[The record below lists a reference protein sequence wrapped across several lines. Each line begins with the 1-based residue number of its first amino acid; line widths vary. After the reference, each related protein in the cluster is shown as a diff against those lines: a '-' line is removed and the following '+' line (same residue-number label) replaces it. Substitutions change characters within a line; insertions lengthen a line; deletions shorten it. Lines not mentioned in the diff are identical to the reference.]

1 MNDKSTS
8 LHKLQNL
15 DCVIERCHHVAVRCS
30 NLGVRSHADQRCGAY
45 TLVDAA
51 EGLCILDVYC
61 IIFVIC
67 RIYMHTLC
75 GNNMTWM
82 MSSNELRFF
91 ASAVAAIASWRRHP
105 KVCMAPAFSLVKEV
119 SEGEF
124 TLAFS
129 SWNGKTLHARKSLA
143 VESVFSSVALPSL
156 DFASPWPQSQDDLR
170 YKHVYAPA
178 P

>member
-61 IIFVIC
+61 IILLFAGFTCTRNLV
-67 RIYMHTLC
+67 T
-75 GNNMTWM
+75 TWHEWCLL
-82 MSSNELRFF
+82 MSF
-91 ASAVAAIASWRRHP
+91 ASLLSAVAAIASWRRHP